1 MMKYKTIAMPVLC
14 SGLYRW
20 PSSVVCGLLFDEIL
34 HYTHHD
40 DKMLISEINLVDI
53 SEVRSKM
60 LCKEFDSRDFEQGG
74 QRKKTISELDELLAD
89 EVKVLETK

>member
-1 MMKYKTIAMPVLC
+1 MLKITVGNALKLTTIMNYKTVAMPVLC
-14 SGLYRW
+14 SGLYKW

-40 DKMLISEINLVDI
+40 DKKLISEINLVDI

-60 LCKEFDSRDFEQGG
+60 LCKEFDSRDFE
-74 QRKKTISELDELLAD
+74 
-89 EVKVLETK
+89 